1 MRSADR
7 WTEPFAYHGEGP
19 FWDVRT
25 GRLLCVDVYAA
36 DVVAVDAAGGIE
48 RFAVPS
54 QAATVIRRRAG
65 TGFVIGALQG
75 VMLADEELRAFAPIA
90 ELVDDPAVRTND
102 GGCDPL
108 GGFVIGTMTAN
119 EQGGRGAVYRVS
131 PSGDVVEL
139 LAPVAISNGVQ
150 WSADGSRVYY
160 IDTPTRRVDVFDVD
174 AHTGAWSGRRPHIRI
189 DDGHGFP
196 DGMAIDDEGGLWVAM
211 WGAGTVNHFDADGR
225 LVERIR
231 VPGVSQVSACTFG
244 GDDGDVLFVTTSR
257 EGLAEPEPDSGAVF
271 VVLTDVRGAAMPEF
285 AG

>member
-1 MRSADR
+1 MTTPVESYILTADAHFERRDGPMRSADR

-150 WSADGSRVYY
+150 WSADVLHRH
-160 IDTPTRRVDVFDVD
+160 TD
-174 AHTGAWSGRRPHIRI
+174 AAR
-189 DDGHGFP
+189 
-196 DGMAIDDEGGLWVAM
+196 
-211 WGAGTVNHFDADGR
+211 
-225 LVERIR
+225 
-231 VPGVSQVSACTFG
+231 
-244 GDDGDVLFVTTSR
+244 
-257 EGLAEPEPDSGAVF
+257 
-271 VVLTDVRGAAMPEF
+271 
-285 AG
+285 

>member
-7 WTEPFAYHGEGP
+7 LTEPFAYHGEGP

-25 GRLLCVDVYAA
+25 GRLLCVDVHAA
-36 DVVAVDAAGGIE
+36 DVVAVDAAGGVE

-54 QAATVIRRRAG
+54 PAVTVIRRRAS
-65 TGFVIGALQG
+65 TGFVIGTQRG
-75 VMLADEELRAFAPIA
+75 VVLADDSLRAFAPIA
-90 ELVDDPAVRTND
+90 ELVDDPAARTND

-108 GGFVIGTMTAN
+108 GGFVIGTMTTD
-119 EQGGRGAVYRVS
+119 ERGGGRVYRLS
-131 PSGDVVEL
+131 PGGDVVEL
-139 LAPVAISNGVQ
+139 LAPVSISNGIQ

-174 AHTGAWSGRRPHIRI
+174 PYIGVWSGRRPHIRI

-196 DGMAIDDEGGLWVAM
+196 DGMAIDNEGGLWVAM

-244 GDDGDVLFVTTSR
+244 GDDGDVLFITTSR

-271 VVLTDVRGAAMPEF
+271 VVPTQVRGAALPEF